1 MTAAADLPVAR
12 VVVDSP
18 LPHLDRLFDYSV
30 PPELDEAAQPGVR
43 VKVRFSGRLVAGFL
57 LERTAAADRAL
68 QGRLSPL
75 ASVVSPEQV
84 LTPEV
89 ARLARASPTA
99 TPAPSPTCCAS
110 PCRRGTPGSRR
121 RPAPELPAA
130 RPAAAVA
137 GAAARTTRVWS
148 CARR

>member
-1 MTAAADLPVAR
+1 MTAAADLPAAR

-43 VKVRFSGRLVAGFL
+43 VKVRFSGRLVSGFL
-57 LERTAAADRAL
+57 IDRTAATGH

-75 ASVVSPEQV
+75 ATVVSPEQV

-89 ARLARASPTA
+89 ARLARVVADRYAGNLTDVLRLAVP
-99 TPAPSPTCCAS
+99 P
-110 PCRRGTPGSRR
+110 RH
-121 RPAPELPAA
+121 A
-130 RPAAAVA
+130 RVEKA
-137 GAAARTTRVWS
+137 
-148 CARR
+148 